1 MGHDDIRYDCALQL
15 RARYVARGI
24 SRREFVSALS
34 FLGFGTTL
42 TRPALAQ
49 GAATEIVVA
58 NFGGEATRAM
68 NSAYFVPFMN
78 EKQGAKVRVDGSGP
92 TSGKVK
98 AIVESG
104 RISWDIAER
113 NFHGSLEL
121 GPLGLLEEM
130 DYSIVDAKK
139 VLPGYA
145 GKWGVGSYTYANLMV
160 WDTKAFGGRTPRNW
174 ADFWNVKDFPGRRTF
189 RKYIDGVLEAALQAD
204 GVPADKIYP
213 IDVDRAFKKLR
224 ELKEHIIF
232 WNTHAESAQLLRD
245 GEVTMGCLASSRAL
259 PLKRD
264 TNGRIDFTYNQ
275 ATFFVSGWAVLKGAP
290 AGKKAFELI
299 ASTQDPKRQIEFL
312 RLVGNGPVN
321 PAANEIMPSDLVSLN
336 PSSPANLA
344 VMVKADD
351 HWYATQSAP
360 TIKRFFDEILT

>member
-1 MGHDDIRYDCALQL
+1 MRAELK
-15 RARYVARGI
+15 ARYVTGGI
-24 SRREFVSALS
+24 SRRELITGLT
-34 FLGFGTTL
+34 FLGFAAAVPP
-42 TRPALAQ
+42 PALAQ
-49 GAATEIVVA
+49 GAASEIVVA

-68 NSAYFVPFMN
+68 NSAYFEPFTK
-78 EKQGAKVRVDGSGP
+78 ETKGVKVRVDGSGP

-121 GPLGLLEEM
+121 GPLGMLEEM

-145 GKWGVGSYTYANLMV
+145 GKWGVGSYTYANLMA
-160 WDTKAFGGRTPRNW
+160 WDTKAFGGRAPRSW
-174 ADFWNVKDFPGRRTF
+174 ADFWNVKDFPGKRTF
-189 RKYIDGVLEAALQAD
+189 RKYIDGVLEAALLAD
-204 GVPADKIYP
+204 GVPTDKIYP
-213 IDVDRAFKKLR
+213 IDVDRAFKKIC
-224 ELKEHIIF
+224 ELKPHIIF

-245 GEVTMGCLASSRAL
+245 GEVTMGCLASSRAI

-275 ATFFVSGWAVLKGAP
+275 ASFFVSGWAVLKGAP

-312 RLVGNGPVN
+312 RLIGNGPVN
-321 PAANEIMPSDLVSLN
+321 PAANEIMPSDLVKMN
-336 PSSPANLA
+336 PSSPTNLA

-351 HWYATQSAP
+351 NWYAT
-360 TIKRFFDEILT
+360 

>member
-1 MGHDDIRYDCALQL
+1 MHDDRNRDDCALQL
-15 RARYVARGI
+15 HEQHAAGRI
-24 SRREFVSALS
+24 SRRELM
-34 FLGFGTTL
+34 LGL
-42 TRPALAQ
+42 
-49 GAATEIVVA
+49 GAADAREIVVA
-58 NFGGEATRAM
+58 NFGGEATKAM
-68 NSAYFVPFMN
+68 TQAYFDPFV
-78 EKQGAKVRVDGSGP
+78 KQTPGATVRVDGSGP

-98 AIVESG
+98 AIVSSG
-104 RISWDIAER
+104 TISWDIVER

-139 VLPGYA
+139 MLPGYA
-145 GKWGVGSYTYANLMV
+145 GKWGIGSYTYANLLA
-160 WDTKAFGGRTPRNW
+160 WDTKAFGGRAPTGW
-174 ADFWNVKDFPGRRTF
+174 ADFWNVKDFPGKRTF

-204 GVPADKIYP
+204 GVPPDQIYP

-245 GEVTMGCLASSRAL
+245 GEVTMGCLASSRAI

-264 TNGRIDFTYNQ
+264 TKGRIDFTYNQ
-275 ATFFVSGWAVLKGAP
+275 ASFFVSGWAVLKGAP
-290 AGKKAFELI
+290 TGRLAFELI

-321 PAANEIMPSDLVSLN
+321 PAANDIMPAELVEMN
-336 PSSPANLA
+336 PSSPQNLA
-344 VMVKADD
+344 RMVKADNA
-351 HWYATQSAP
+351 WYATHSADV
-360 TIKRFFDEILT
+360 IKRFFDEVLA